1 MELADLIAAVKAAA
15 TKDALETLVKDELSL
30 DLDKRKTLKALRAE
44 VLKGLGET
52 VEEGGDDDAEV
63 SETGT
68 GSSGESPENV
78 GNVAAQAPEPAA
90 TPAPTPAPA
99 LEPTAAAPQPVAAA
113 TPMVTP
119 APAPVTPPA
128 LDEAPEL
135 LTEPAVGNRLLR
147 HKVSG
152 RTVLWTPAL
161 SKLADLEEV

>member
-1 MELADLIAAVKAAA
+1 MDLADLIAAVKAAA

-52 VEEGGDDDAEV
+52 VEESGDDDADG
-63 SETGT
+63 SGTGT
-68 GSSGESPENV
+68 GSPGESPEN
-78 GNVAAQAPEPAA
+78 GNAAVQAPESAA
-90 TPAPTPAPA
+90 APAPTPAP
-99 LEPTAAAPQPVAAA
+99 ESTAAAPQPVAAT

-119 APAPVTPPA
+119 TPAPVTPPD
-128 LDEAPEL
+128 LDEAPEPAIK
-135 LTEPAVGNRLLR
+135 PAVGNRLLR
-147 HKVSG
+147 HKVTG

>member
-1 MELADLIAAVKAAA
+1 MDLADLIAAVKAAA

-52 VEEGGDDDAEV
+52 VEESVDDDG

-68 GSSGESPENV
+68 GSPGESPEN
-78 GNVAAQAPEPAA
+78 GTAAAQAPEPAA
-90 TPAPTPAPA
+90 APAPTPDP
-99 LEPTAAAPQPVAAA
+99 ESTAAAPPPVAAT

-119 APAPVTPPA
+119 TPAPVTPPD
-128 LDEAPEL
+128 LDEAPE
-135 LTEPAVGNRLLR
+135 PAIKPTVGNRLLR
-147 HKVSG
+147 HKVTG